1 MAGIKRYF
9 TPLNINGQTYKFLHL
24 NPTAVDLPKDG
35 LNGDNLRVRVSYSSH
50 VFSTSQKPTAAFAKV
65 KDEQNND
72 RYFCLRRYK
81 LSEKIPAMC
90 MKLLEQNEQTWI
102 SKDNNQASNLAVID
116 SNHTDGDHD
125 VIFYSLFP
133 SKVDGLDVEMV
144 VKSAF
149 NKYINFSKI
158 KRKYGVKQQVKTCF
172 FKNKS
177 VP

>member
-1 MAGIKRYF
+1 LAGVVKYF
-9 TPLNINGQTYKFLHL
+9 VPLSINGQIYKFLHL
-24 NPTAVDLPKDG
+24 NPTAVDLLGHG
-35 LNGDNLRVRVSYSSH
+35 LEGGNLRVRISYRSH
-50 VFSTSQKPTAAFAKV
+50 VFSASQKPTEAFVKL

-72 RYFCLRRYK
+72 RYFCLTRYK
-81 LSEKIPAMC
+81 LSKKIPVMC
-90 MKLLEQNEQTWI
+90 KQMLEQNGKTWI
-102 SKDNNQASNLAVID
+102 SQDNKQASNLAVID
-116 SNHTDGDHD
+116 SQHTDGDHD

-149 NKYINFSKI
+149 NKYIKFSNI
-158 KRKYGVKQQVKTCF
+158 ERKYGVRQQVKTCF